1 MTVEATALDLNNST
15 WPPVGNLHTYSSHPL
30 INPKQTASM
39 LHIQHQWHYTLVHIS
54 LFTDRFSETMCSNSE
69 VRTNLPLDLHLLS
82 KHFQQEGLGPHSNIS
97 SFLMLKAVWV
107 STSEVEVNM
116 LLLNDQD
123 SRNFLNI
130 TNFFAV
136 VLNCNILSWILNA
149 SKKLLVEAPT
159 SSHLLKA

>member
-1 MTVEATALDLNNST
+1 
-15 WPPVGNLHTYSSHPL
+15 
-30 INPKQTASM
+30 
-39 LHIQHQWHYTLVHIS
+39 
-54 LFTDRFSETMCSNSE
+54 MCSNSE

-123 SRNFLNI
+123 SRNFLNNI